1 MEDFIEDIGEGA
13 YYSDKENER
22 INNETPEDLW
32 EEEFEELEWD
42 EEVV

>member
-22 INNETPEDLW
+22 IDNETPEDLW
-32 EEEFEELEWD
+32 EEELNEIWE
-42 EEVV
+42 EEV

>member
-1 MEDFIEDIGEGA
+1 MEDFIEDIGEMA

-32 EEEFEELEWD
+32 EEELQDIWNEEA
-42 EEVV
+42 V